1 MQQRR
6 WRCPAPAGATACK
19 TAWRSACS
27 SALMTWQHPSASMP
41 AAAIAALAAS
51 KQGAEALEQRR
62 SAWRE
67 AFRSLYMAV
76 QAGACHA
83 FYFMTPQVHA
93 ASTPSAHPGHALDGT
108 CLLVRASLESC
119 KALGKVA
126 LRTAPDQCRAS
137 AAQDA
142 KKPFVAVLWRGG
154 HAGAAPH
161 ARLGERLDARAA
173 GAPAQGAARPG
184 LLDAAG
190 GGRGCCAR
198 DERMQAELRE
208 ASQVRP
214 VLCNRCYRQA
224 LI

>member
-1 MQQRR
+1 MSSAGGAHSMQDSLAQRMH
-6 WRCPAPAGATACK
+6 
-19 TAWRSACS
+19 

-108 CLLVRASLESC
+108 CLLVRASLESY
-119 KALGKVA
+119 KAL
-126 LRTAPDQCRAS
+126 
-137 AAQDA
+137 
-142 KKPFVAVLWRGG
+142 
-154 HAGAAPH
+154 
-161 ARLGERLDARAA
+161 
-173 GAPAQGAARPG
+173 
-184 LLDAAG
+184 
-190 GGRGCCAR
+190 
-198 DERMQAELRE
+198 
-208 ASQVRP
+208 
-214 VLCNRCYRQA
+214 
-224 LI
+224 